1 MKLFDTVVCFFDFQR
16 MREGPSMEK
25 TVTGFLDSGHAAW
38 SESVTAESS
47 RSELEGKIGHFPR

>member
-1 MKLFDTVVCFFDFQR
+1 
-16 MREGPSMEK
+16 MEK